1 MIATDGNIL
10 TCLVFPS
17 SHYVFSLY
25 FLIRSS
31 LFRNFVFMV
40 KNKYRTMGNFLL
52 FLIKKKTYLSA
63 VKLEFAQTVLKSDL
77 LDVKG
82 TANSILRF

>member
-1 MIATDGNIL
+1 
-10 TCLVFPS
+10 
-17 SHYVFSLY
+17 
-25 FLIRSS
+25 
-31 LFRNFVFMV
+31 
-40 KNKYRTMGNFLL
+40 MGNFLL